1 MKRLKLLIIA
11 TFFYSAL
18 SCEVSASFDLEIKDN
33 KMLTGTCVT
42 LTNTRDEANQFKVS
56 DNRITCMLYD
66 LFFVLERVT
75 TENCDLWKTF
85 SSDQIS
91 KSEEDRAKNQYTSK
105 SYELRGKLKKLKKEK
120 ANYIDEVYQS
130 ELGNLENQLEKIEK
144 KARKFSTLENTV
156 MTFADYIDYAKRS
169 EKTECWIAF
178 VTLQNLHAAK
188 IREAIDFEQIQ
199 ICFTVNTTLEI
210 PITDHMET
218 FRSILLCRNVPV
230 LEFPITTHMGIFKTV
245 QSFADPK
252 PICLSK
258 PLSIYLHSFAGKGIR
273 LIHPDKESM
282 YTRPIGEMFCILQN
296 NLPEECFLAT
306 NAEKLLEFMQV
317 QENSIKYKC
326 RDGIERKYIK
336 HYYFQRIMGDNIAL
350 LDLYQLEKFWD
361 ESHRKWLS
369 TKDKTS
375 DE

>member
-1 MKRLKLLIIA
+1 MKDLKLLIIA
-11 TFFYSAL
+11 TLLYGSM
-18 SCEVSASFDLEIKDN
+18 SCEAVASFDLEIKDN
-33 KMLTGTCVT
+33 KELTGACVT

-66 LFFVLERVT
+66 LSFVLERVT
-75 TENCDLWKTF
+75 SENCEGWKTF
-85 SSDQIS
+85 SMDQIS
-91 KSEEDRAKNQYTSK
+91 RSQEVREKNQ
-105 SYELRGKLKKLKKEK
+105 SYELMGNLKELKKEK
-120 ANYIDEVYQS
+120 ANYTDENYQ
-130 ELGNLENQLEKIEK
+130 LQLDDLKNRKEDLQK
-144 KARKFSTLENTV
+144 KSRKFCDLESAAR
-156 MTFADYIDYAKRS
+156 TFADFFDYAKQS

-178 VTLQNLHAAK
+178 VTRQKLHAAK

-252 PICLSK
+252 PIRLSK

-282 YTRPIGEMFCILQN
+282 YTRPIGEMFYILQN

-306 NAEKLLEFMQV
+306 NAKNF
-317 QENSIKYKC
+317 
-326 RDGIERKYIK
+326 
-336 HYYFQRIMGDNIAL
+336 
-350 LDLYQLEKFWD
+350 
-361 ESHRKWLS
+361 
-369 TKDKTS
+369 
-375 DE
+375 